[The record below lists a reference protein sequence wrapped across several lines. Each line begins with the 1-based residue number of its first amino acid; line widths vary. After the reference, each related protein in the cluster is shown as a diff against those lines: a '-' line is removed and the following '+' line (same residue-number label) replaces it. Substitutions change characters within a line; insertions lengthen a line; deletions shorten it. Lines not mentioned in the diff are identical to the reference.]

1 MSPFDFLWLVTAA
14 YCILCNGYDGGGM
27 YRAFQC
33 TVCATPLRSGVR
45 LDCRYCGVRC
55 RVRAHRIRYDG
66 RGLLDVEFQRVVERV
81 IRVEVSAESTQ
92 SSPNSDDEPAANA
105 NAECTEEVAKDVE
118 LPQGP
123 QMESGDSDTT
133 TIKPASDN
141 TQEALQES
149 LRRASELTARL
160 RESEEKSAQLVKQD
174 AILLEEKGALKHHV
188 SALGRELEA
197 ARTSLN
203 TTRARLAAKERD
215 LDLVLNATIDL
226 ESRLEGARR
235 LLRTREAELMAALE
249 QIDELSQHQHRRQ
262 VLPLPHGSPAAVH
275 AQEVQQYRRKLAA
288 ATEEIR
294 GLNSQ
299 IAQAQSDQ
307 AELKKRREEVA
318 RLASEASALR
328 RQLLEVAT
336 ERDALHSQCANLNHQ
351 IAVLNEKLRRHEAGT
366 WHAAVSGLV
375 GVAAGVAQ
383 AYAEKEG
390 LSLPTLTPP
399 SAKQPTPAAPPTAA
413 AAAPSPPPP
422 SPPPPKPMPGPAPDD
437 EETKRWRAN
446 IAEQRRRGWNPSV
459 DMLVLAKKDEL
470 EAEDELARAQEKAGV
485 LVTARRI
492 SSASDTDF
500 RAQRAA
506 IEARI
511 EHYRVASKNQG
522 HFDKARWDREHYRLD
537 LLSEGRLQQES
548 VNRTMQ
554 IRDEEFE
561 IRRRR

>member
-1 MSPFDFLWLVTAA
+1 
-14 YCILCNGYDGGGM
+14 M

-55 RVRAHRIRYDG
+55 RVRAHRIRYDD

-81 IRVEVSAESTQ
+81 IRVEVPAEGTQ
-92 SSPNSDDEPAANA
+92 SSSNTDDEPAANA

-123 QMESGDSDTT
+123 QMEFSDSDAT

-141 TQEALQES
+141 SQEALQES
-149 LRRASELTARL
+149 LRRVSELTARL
-160 RESEEKSAQLVKQD
+160 RESEEKSAQFVKQD
-174 AILLEEKGALKHHV
+174 AILLEEKGALKLHV
-188 SALGRELEA
+188 SALSRELEA

-226 ESRLEGARR
+226 ESRLDGARQ

-249 QIDELSQHQHRRQ
+249 HNDELSQHQRRRQ
-262 VLPLPHGSPAAVH
+262 AVPFAQTSPAAVH
-275 AQEVQQYRRKLAA
+275 AQGVQQYRRKLAA

-336 ERDALHSQCANLNHQ
+336 ERDALHSQCANLNQQ

-383 AYAEKEG
+383 AYADKEG

-399 SAKQPTPAAPPTAA
+399 SAKQPAPAAPPTAA
-413 AAAPSPPPP
+413 AAAPSPPPPSPPPPSPPPP

-437 EETKRWRAN
+437 EETKRWRSN

-500 RAQRAA
+500 QAQRAA
-506 IEARI
+506 LAARI

-548 VNRTMQ
+548 MNRAMQ

-561 IRRRR
+561 LRRRK